1 MSSSDD
7 DFLAMA
13 EGSSPAGSAQRGIS
27 AIILAIAGGIIT
39 VITAFFDGLDR
50 VLEVFG
56 AARDFLVALITN
68 PITIIQA
75 TAAETARSLTVG
87 EWAFFG
93 PATFAVGVASIALA
107 FWVWDAADVSIPF
120 VDRVLPWRGD

>member
-7 DFLAMA
+7 GFLDMA
-13 EGSSPAGSAQRGIS
+13 EGTSPAAAAEQGIS
-27 AIILAIAGGIIT
+27 GIILAIAGGIIA
-39 VITAFFDGLDR
+39 VLSAFFEGLDR
-50 VLEVFG
+50 LFDVFA

-68 PITIIQA
+68 PITILDA

-93 PATFAVGVASIALA
+93 PLTFAVGVAAIVAG
-107 FWVWDAADVSIPF
+107 FYVWDLADVSIPF
-120 VDRVLPWRGD
+120 VDRVLPWRED